1 MARSPNISCWR
12 IREIDIHGHTDVP
25 TSEFGVQKFQ
35 ESIRILS
42 LFNLHIMCFPGGI
55 SGKEPACSCRRC
67 KRHSFDPWVEKIPW
81 SRKWQPTP
89 VFSPGEP
96 HGQGSLEGYSPWGS
110 QQSTEHA
117 RTHTHTHQLFEMQW
131 LDFLPIP
138 ESHTEQEALRSPH
151 SLFLGLVPAQC
162 LVAGS
167 WGLAGFVAVGWQ
179 AWWAAAVA
187 GWWWLSEKLDWSVLE
202 QPTKKG
208 SVSGTTK
215 INFTASQFSWNLLD
229 LGD

>member
-1 MARSPNISCWR
+1 MGNKETIS
-12 IREIDIHGHTDVP
+12 IFEY
-25 TSEFGVQKFQ
+25 
-35 ESIRILS
+35 LS
-42 LFNLHIMCFPGGI
+42 PGGSDGEESTCNARDLALI
-55 SGKEPACSCRRC
+55 PGSGR
-67 KRHSFDPWVEKIPW
+67 
-81 SRKWQPTP
+81 
-89 VFSPGEP
+89 SPGEGNGNP
-96 HGQGSLEGYSPWGS
+96 LQYSHLENPMDREAWRATVHGVANSRL
-110 QQSTEHA
+110 STHA
-117 RTHTHTHQLFEMQW
+117 HTHTHQLFEMQW